1 MESEEEC
8 FRFGHVMKKQR
19 KKERRRTSK
28 GSWSVIC
35 LKKESESERLVVGT
49 VWLRGTERKQKWRD
63 INLRFILGFG

>member
-28 GSWSVIC
+28 ELWSVIY
-35 LKKESESERLVVGT
+35 LRKSVRVRG
-49 VWLRGTERKQKWRD
+49 WLLE
-63 INLRFILGFG
+63 LFGYEGQRENKSSVT